1 MPECSDETASFIR
14 ERKGE
19 SHDPQSDLLSGAK
32 KRRKEAFGDMSR
44 EAYDFGR
51 VEILDAEAIGKPGRR
66 RFRLFARARGQTAG
80 LWIEREQLQA
90 LADAIDQVLAQI
102 AGGDV
107 LRNLLPSQTSEAPGA
122 PPDFPA
128 HPDIEFQIAELSLG
142 YDEGENLLAV
152 LATPLELLEEEGE
165 MRARQST
172 EPGFAAR
179 FNRDQ
184 ATTLSQHIQSILS
197 AGRPRC
203 ALCGAPLGPD
213 PHACPKQNGHHPIE
227 IG

>member
-1 MPECSDETASFIR
+1 
-14 ERKGE
+14 
-19 SHDPQSDLLSGAK
+19 
-32 KRRKEAFGDMSR
+32 MSR

-51 VEILDAEAIGKPGRR
+51 ADLLDAEAIGRPGRR
-66 RFRLFARARGQTAG
+66 RFRLFVRAGGRTAG

-90 LADAIDQVLAQI
+90 LADAIDQVLAQL

-107 LRNLLPSQTSEAPGA
+107 LRNLILSQTSEVPGA

-128 HPDIEFQIAELSLG
+128 HPDIEFQIGELSLG
-142 YDEGENLLAV
+142 YDERDNLLAV

-165 MRARQST
+165 TRAQRSS

-179 FNRDQ
+179 FSRDQ
-184 ATTLSQHIQSILS
+184 ASTLSQHIQSILTS
-197 AGRPRC
+197 GRPRC
-203 ALCGAPLGPD
+203 ALCGAPLEAE